1 MNQNIEKKL
10 EKLYTELGDYLD
22 GSSSPEDNGNNSSN
36 NKSGDTSS
44 DGSEESNV
52 TENNPTDNTNTP
64 NDETDSTGQ
73 DEDISSD
80 DIDNEEPDKAEDS
93 DATGEHKSGL
103 VISDD
108 KNGFSYD
115 VDAIENMMRC
125 LNTLEELE
133 SDPSYGKIDYSKMH
147 TTSHDTNWRQKNYTN
162 GVSTLAYIFPIKY
175 KMEEY
180 TDRIDYQEN
189 TSKATKALS
198 ETITILSNKF
208 NDVFSD
214 DVMEIANKNTGD
226 GLTINDPDYAN
237 FEDEDGEDTDS
248 GSATDGNPSTEEHDS
263 GDKIIDDTIKEKVE
277 DIVNNIPDEIKNGVI
292 NKLING
298 KTPAEIAQEY
308 GITEEQIE
316 AIKGLVISSLE

>member
-1 MNQNIEKKL
+1 MNQDIEKIL
-10 EKLYTELGDYLD
+10 EKLYNELGDYLD
-22 GSSSPEDNGNNSSN
+22 DSSKEDENSNNSSN
-36 NKSGDTSS
+36 DKSGDTSS
-44 DGSEESNV
+44 DSSEESKNA
-52 TENNPTDNTNTP
+52 EDNPTDDTNTP

-73 DEDISSD
+73 DEDTNGD
-80 DIDNEEPDKAEDS
+80 NIDNEEPDKVEDS
-93 DATGEHKSGL
+93 ETDEEHKSGL

-133 SDPSYGKIDYSKMH
+133 SDPTYGKIDYSKMH
-147 TTSHDTNWRQKNYTN
+147 TTSHDTNWRQTNYTN
-162 GVSTLAYIFPIKY
+162 GISTLAYFYPIKY
-175 KMEEY
+175 EMEEY
-180 TDRIDYQEN
+180 TDRFDYQEN

-263 GDKIIDDTIKEKVE
+263 GDKIIDDTIKEKVD

>member
-1 MNQNIEKKL
+1 MNQDIEKML
-10 EKLYTELGDYLD
+10 ENLYNELGDYLD
-22 GSSSPEDNGNNSSN
+22 DNGDNSSN
-36 NKSGDTSS
+36 DKSSDTSS
-44 DGSEESNV
+44 NSSED
-52 TENNPTDNTNTP
+52 NPTDDTNTP

-73 DEDISSD
+73 DEDTSSD
-80 DIDNEEPDKAEDS
+80 DIDNEEPSKLEDS
-93 DATGEHKSGL
+93 ETDGEHKSGL

-108 KNGFSYD
+108 KNGFTYD
-115 VDAIENMMRC
+115 VDAIEAAMRC
-125 LNTLEELE
+125 LNTLQELE
-133 SDPSYGKIDYSKMH
+133 SDPSYGIIDTTKMH
-147 TTSHDTNWRQKNYTN
+147 SFKVKNEVTPT
-162 GVSTLAYIFPIKY
+162 GPELIQSWVY
-175 KMEEY
+175 K
-180 TDRIDYQEN
+180 DYDFENANIPKKDFQEN

-208 NDVFSD
+208 NDAFSD

-237 FEDEDGEDTDS
+237 FEDEDGEDTDA

-263 GDKIIDDTIKEKVE
+263 GDKIIDDTIKEKVD
-277 DIVNNIPDEIKNGVI
+277 DIVANIPDEIKNGVI

>member
-1 MNQNIEKKL
+1 MNQNIEKML
-10 EKLYTELGDYLD
+10 EKLYNELGDYLD

-44 DGSEESNV
+44 DGSEESKV

-64 NDETDSTGQ
+64 NYETDS
-73 DEDISSD
+73 
-80 DIDNEEPDKAEDS
+80 
-93 DATGEHKSGL
+93 TGEHKSGL

-108 KNGFSYD
+108 TNGFSYD

-147 TTSHDTNWRQKNYTN
+147 TTSHDTNWSQKNYTN
-162 GVSTLAYIFPIKY
+162 GVSTMIDLFPIEY

-237 FEDEDGEDTDS
+237 FENEDGEDTDS
-248 GSATDGNPSTEEHDS
+248 GSATDGTPSTEEHDPE
-263 GDKIIDDTIKEKVE
+263 DKIIGEITKEKID
-277 DIVNNIPDEIKNGVI
+277 DIANNIPENIKNEII
-292 NKLING
+292 NKLINR
-298 KTPAEIAQEY
+298 KSIVEISQKY

-316 AIKGLVISSLE
+316 AIKGSITSSSE